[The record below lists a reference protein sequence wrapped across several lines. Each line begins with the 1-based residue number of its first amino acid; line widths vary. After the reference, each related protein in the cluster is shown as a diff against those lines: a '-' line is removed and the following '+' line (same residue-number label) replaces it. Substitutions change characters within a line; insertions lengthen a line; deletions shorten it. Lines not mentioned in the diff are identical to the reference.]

1 MRRDP
6 LLKFVAL
13 TALALVIAMIG
24 ACGGPDYLSK
34 AELMDPE
41 TCKTCHQTHYDQ
53 WSGSMHAY
61 AADDPVF
68 VAMNA
73 RGQAATNGALGS
85 FCINC
90 HAPMAVA
97 LKLTTDGTN
106 VATLPQ
112 YAKGVTCYFCHTVDE
127 VTDDHNNGLH
137 LADDDVMRGGI
148 ADPVGSPA
156 HAAKS
161 SPLHDGSALD
171 SSKMCGACHDVIT
184 PANVHIERTFAE
196 WQQTIFGKADP
207 RTFLSCGTCHMFAK
221 DGVVADAPDVAVP
234 FRTLG
239 LHEHTFGG
247 VDLALTPW
255 PRMDEQRAAIQRD
268 LDPAVVAKICVT
280 PVNGDQIELTL
291 DNRGVGHAW
300 PSGAAH
306 DRRAWVEVIAYD
318 DTDQPIFSSG
328 AVADGQDPEDLATT
342 DPNLWRL
349 GDSVVGADGKPV
361 KFFWEVAS
369 YTSENLKAA
378 VTIDPSNPAF
388 YHASNRVYPIAG
400 KRALIKRLTV
410 RVRVR
415 PLPFAAM
422 HDLVDGGELDPAVLS
437 QLPTWDLGA
446 TVREWKRG
454 DPLCI

>member
-1 MRRDP
+1 MRRDS
-6 LLKFVAL
+6 LLL
-13 TALALVIAMIG
+13 TLALACALA
-24 ACGGPDYLSK
+24 ACGGPDYLST

-90 HAPMAVA
+90 HAPMAVK
-97 LKLTTDGTN
+97 LGLTTDGTN
-106 VATLPQ
+106 VATLPK
-112 YAKGVTCYFCHTVDE
+112 YAKGVTCYFCHQVDE
-127 VTDDHNNGLH
+127 IIDDHNNALH
-137 LADDDVMRGGI
+137 LADDGVMRGGI
-148 ADPVGSPA
+148 SNPVDSPA
-156 HAAKS
+156 HAAAS
-161 SPLHDGSALD
+161 SPLHDGSARD
-171 SSKMCGACHDVIT
+171 SSRMCGSCHDVVT
-184 PANVHIERTFAE
+184 PAGVHIERTFAE
-196 WQQTIFGKADP
+196 WKGTIFGHDDP

-221 DGVVADAPDVAVP
+221 DGVVADVPDVAVP

-247 VDLALTPW
+247 IDAALTPW
-255 PRMDEQRAAIQRD
+255 PQMAEQRAAIQRD

-291 DNRGVGHAW
+291 DNRGVGHQW

-318 DTDQPIFSSG
+318 DSDQPIFSSG
-328 AVADGQDPEDLATT
+328 AVADGQDPEDLSAT

-349 GDSVVGADGKPV
+349 GDDVVDANNKPV

-369 YTSENLKAA
+369 YTANTLKAA
-378 VTIDPSNPAF
+378 VTIDPSDPAF
-388 YHASNRVYPIAG
+388 YHASNRVYPIPG

-410 RVRVR
+410 RLRIR
-415 PLPFAAM
+415 PLPFALM
-422 HDLVDGGELDPAVLS
+422 QDLVDGGELDPAVPG
-437 QLPTWDLGA
+437 QLPTYELGA
-446 TVREWKRG
+446 AVREWKRG